1 MTWVKTLINFRLKSV
16 RLIMNCASYGKNSR
30 LCTCSLPHRLNWTCS
45 PRRKTT
51 KRMLYKKCKDNAH
64 QKVLEKWVIKP
75 GGQEGTGW
83 RILVVTIKFTDSLQM
98 LCYILMTS
106 FPPPLPLICS

>member
-1 MTWVKTLINFRLKSV
+1 
-16 RLIMNCASYGKNSR
+16 MNCASYGKNSR
-30 LCTCSLPHRLNWTCS
+30 LCTCSLPHRLTWTCC

-75 GGQEGTGW
+75 GGQEGTEGAGAGGDGLEDFGCHDK
-83 RILVVTIKFTDSLQM
+83 I
-98 LCYILMTS
+98 Y
-106 FPPPLPLICS
+106 

>member
-1 MTWVKTLINFRLKSV
+1 MTWVKTLINYRLKSV

-30 LCTCSLPHRLNWTCS
+30 LCTCSLPHRLNWTCC
-45 PRRKTT
+45 PRRKTA

-75 GGQEGTGW
+75 
-83 RILVVTIKFTDSLQM
+83 S
-98 LCYILMTS
+98 
-106 FPPPLPLICS
+106 